1 MWLVPAWAPNL
12 HPLIVHFP
20 IALLAAAGAV
30 DLADLLLRGR
40 EPVRNAA
47 TWLYV
52 AGAAT
57 AVAAYF
63 SGVEAGRTAA
73 LTPAGAALAAA
84 HADWAFRAT
93 WLFAF
98 FASVRL
104 AMSYAIRPSGWLVA
118 TSLVIAAVGLAA
130 LVQTVRHGSR
140 LVFEHGAGVRAV
152 AAARGEAGE
161 RAAAAGSAAAAEPA
175 TAAATAPAARSDP
188 EREPAAAADREP
200 ERR

>member
-1 MWLVPAWAPNL
+1 MWLVPSWAPNL

-73 LTPAGAALAAA
+73 LTPAGAALAAT

-104 AMSYAIRPSGWLVA
+104 AMSYAVRPGRWLVA
-118 TSLVIAAVGLAA
+118 TSLLIAAVGLAA

-140 LVFEHGAGVRAV
+140 LVFEHGVGVRSV
-152 AAARGEAGE
+152 AARP
-161 RAAAAGSAAAAEPA
+161 AAAGSATVGAP
-175 TAAATAPAARSDP
+175 APAAARATTSPSPARRGTDP
-188 EREPAAAADREP
+188 A
-200 ERR
+200 RR

>member
-40 EPVRNAA
+40 GPVRNAA

-73 LTPAGAALAAA
+73 LTPAGAELAAT

-104 AMSYAIRPSGWLVA
+104 AMSYAIRPGGWLVA

-140 LVFEHGAGVRAV
+140 LVFEHGVGVRAV
-152 AAARGEAGE
+152 AAAGAAAAE
-161 RAAAAGSAAAAEPA
+161 RSAAAGSATVAAPA
-175 TAAATAPAARSDP
+175 TAARAEAEP
-188 EREPAAAADREP
+188 EPAAAPASEAAPVTGTAGR
-200 ERR
+200 

>member
-1 MWLVPAWAPNL
+1 MLPVPAWAPNL

-73 LTPAGAALAAA
+73 LTSASTALAAA

-104 AMSYAIRPSGWLVA
+104 ATSYAVRPSRWLVA
-118 TSLVIAAVGLAA
+118 TSLLIAAVGLAS

-140 LVFEHGAGVRAV
+140 LVFEHGTGVRSV
-152 AAARGEAGE
+152 AAAR
-161 RAAAAGSAAAAEPA
+161 AAAEER
-175 TAAATAPAARSDP
+175 APAAGPSTAATSDP
-188 EREPAAAADREP
+188 EPAAAPAPEP
-200 ERR
+200 ERP

>member
-30 DLADLLLRGR
+30 DVADLLLRGR
-40 EPVRNAA
+40 EPLRNAA

-73 LTPAGAALAAA
+73 LTPAGAGLAAA

-118 TSLVIAAVGLAA
+118 ASLVIAAVGLAA

-140 LVFEHGAGVRAV
+140 LVFEHGVGVQPV
-152 AAARGEAGE
+152 AAARASAAARADAGRADAEEQVARTEQAADTE
-161 RAAAAGSAAAAEPA
+161 RAAG
-175 TAAATAPAARSDP
+175 AARGGAP
-188 EREPAAAADREP
+188 DR
-200 ERR
+200 R

>member
-20 IALLAAAGAV
+20 IALLAAAGVV

-63 SGVEAGRTAA
+63 SGVEAGRAAA
-73 LTPAGAALAAA
+73 LTPAGAELAAT

-104 AMSYAIRPSGWLVA
+104 AMSYAVRPGGWLVA
-118 TSLVIAAVGLAA
+118 ASLVIAAVGLAA

-140 LVFEHGAGVRAV
+140 LVFEHGVGVRSV
-152 AAARGEAGE
+152 AAARAAAEA
-161 RAAAAGSAAAAEPA
+161 RPAAAGSAI
-175 TAAATAPAARSDP
+175 ATAPAREP
-188 EREPAAAADREP
+188 EPAATPASEAAP
-200 ERR
+200 ETGRAGR